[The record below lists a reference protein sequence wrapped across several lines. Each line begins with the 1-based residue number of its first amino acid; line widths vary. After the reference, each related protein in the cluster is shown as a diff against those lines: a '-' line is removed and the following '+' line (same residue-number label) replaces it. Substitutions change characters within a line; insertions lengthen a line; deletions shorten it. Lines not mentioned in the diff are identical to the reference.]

1 MTQVSAIEAGLAQI
15 GSLQLCLLQLGVP
28 EIRVNQIGICQSAAW
43 ALPALQQQDQ
53 VVSPG
58 G

>member
-15 GSLQLCLLQLGVP
+15 GSLQLSLLQLGVP